1 MSEWDAPILAVFA
14 AVPGTALL
22 MLATAVFVRQRKIG
36 AVSAVSFSLGIALS
50 VELLLSLA
58 VYTNDALYQLRG
70 SLAALL
76 GVPLFA
82 YAVTLAWLAIRW
94 RINTLVMLLSG
105 AFGLIGLYYLGGVV
119 LISSV
124 CAISLGGC

>member
-70 SLAALL
+70 SLVALL
-76 GVPLFA
+76 GAPLFA
-82 YAVTLAWLAIRW
+82 YAVTLTWLAIRW

-119 LISSV
+119 LMSSV

>member
-14 AVPGTALL
+14 AGPGTALL

-76 GVPLFA
+76 GAPLFA
-82 YAVTLAWLAIRW
+82 YAVTLTRLVIRW
-94 RINTLVMLLSG
+94 RIKTIVMLLSG

-119 LISSV
+119 LMSSV